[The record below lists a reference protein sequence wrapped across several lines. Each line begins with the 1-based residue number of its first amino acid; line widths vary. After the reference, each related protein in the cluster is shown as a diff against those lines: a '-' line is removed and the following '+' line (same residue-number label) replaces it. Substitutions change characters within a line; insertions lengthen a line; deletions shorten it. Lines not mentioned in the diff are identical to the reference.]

1 MIIIFLILI
10 LFYIFSIKNKTI
22 KKYIIHSFLIIMSLL
37 FYTMC
42 IKYTRENYYIADEVA
57 NFSKSEITD
66 MPIELK
72 GLYISSNILYIEAL
86 KRNNLLLDKIEIF
99 YQNRRIGIIEI
110 RKNINDIE
118 DLTNVKENGFYKKNY
133 SLQQGL
139 LMLLGKN
146 DEKIHI
152 GSGYYRLFRLD
163 IYIKDLK
170 SDKVYIIKKSV
181 QISFEKKVFKL
192 FIPSI

>member
-22 KKYIIHSFLIIMSLL
+22 KKYIIYSFLIIMSLL

-72 GLYISSNILYIEAL
+72 GLYISSNILYIGAL

-152 GSGYYRLFRLD
+152 GSGYYKLFRLD

-170 SDKVYIIKKSV
+170 SDKVYIIKKSI
-181 QISFEKKVFKL
+181 QISFEKKGFKL

>member
-22 KKYIIHSFLIIMSLL
+22 KKYIIYSFLIIMSLL

-57 NFSKSEITD
+57 NFSQSEITD
-66 MPIELK
+66 MLIELK
-72 GLYISSNILYIEAL
+72 GLYISSNILYIGAL

-152 GSGYYRLFRLD
+152 GSGYYKLFRLD

-170 SDKVYIIKKSV
+170 SDKVYIIKKSI
-181 QISFEKKVFKL
+181 QISFEKKGFKL

>member
-1 MIIIFLILI
+1 
-10 LFYIFSIKNKTI
+10 
-22 KKYIIHSFLIIMSLL
+22 
-37 FYTMC
+37 
-42 IKYTRENYYIADEVA
+42 
-57 NFSKSEITD
+57 

-181 QISFEKKVFKL
+181 QISFEKKGFKL

>member
-1 MIIIFLILI
+1 M
-10 LFYIFSIKNKTI
+10 
-22 KKYIIHSFLIIMSLL
+22 
-37 FYTMC
+37 
-42 IKYTRENYYIADEVA
+42 
-57 NFSKSEITD
+57 
-66 MPIELK
+66 
-72 GLYISSNILYIEAL
+72 YISSNILYIEAL

-181 QISFEKKVFKL
+181 QISFEKKGFKL

>member
-1 MIIIFLILI
+1 
-10 LFYIFSIKNKTI
+10 
-22 KKYIIHSFLIIMSLL
+22 MSLL

-170 SDKVYIIKKSV
+170 SDKVYIIKKRI
-181 QISFEKKVFKL
+181 QISFEKKGFKL

>member
-1 MIIIFLILI
+1 
-10 LFYIFSIKNKTI
+10 
-22 KKYIIHSFLIIMSLL
+22 MSLL

-57 NFSKSEITD
+57 NFSQSEITD
-66 MPIELK
+66 MLIELK
-72 GLYISSNILYIEAL
+72 GLYISSNILYIGAL

-152 GSGYYRLFRLD
+152 GSGYYKLFRLD

-170 SDKVYIIKKSV
+170 SDKVYIIKKSI
-181 QISFEKKVFKL
+181 QISFEKKGFKL